1 MRVMDGRSRTT
12 LLVVIALV
20 VGLSLPA
27 GAQEVA
33 PTDENGR
40 PLGAAPEAPPA
51 TVAVPPTAPEAPPAT
66 VAVPPTA
73 PDQAQ
78 PEPTVPPPPAGD
90 YDPGDDTRDVERE
103 AGEEPGDEPPAAQ
116 QPFESYEMLFP
127 IAGAAGYVDTFG
139 APRSGNRR
147 HKGTDIFAEKGTPVV
162 AVADGV
168 VITVGVGNLAG
179 NYIVVRHDDGW
190 SSYYIHLNND
200 SAGTDDG
207 LGYVDAA
214 GVSVGARVVA
224 GQLLNWVGDSGNA
237 EDTPSHLHFELH
249 RPDGTVLN
257 PFPHLLAAEGKA
269 VPLVYDA
276 RTEAGAPAAAQAAPP
291 PDPFAGAG
299 FQSTSGVGHLAL
311 EGGFNADVWV
321 HDGYAYVGSWGRPGL
336 CPGNGVRVVDVS
348 DPARPVFAGRL
359 AGGEFP
365 ATYVESAWAGAV
377 ETTAFAGD
385 LAVVGVRMC
394 DNGEAGRASS
404 EFRGLAL
411 YDVSDPA
418 TPVPLGRIDSG
429 PRTQGVHEV
438 EVVEL
443 PDGTLLAVATVIQS
457 RLHHPDGLGD
467 LRIVDITDPAA
478 PVQLADWDFR
488 RDAPL
493 AVRDVLEERHP
504 EELHAHSVHVGED
517 PTRLYVGHWDAG
529 TVVLDISRP
538 AVPAFVEAAGYTYD
552 EEGNAH
558 SSLVTPEGFLIQNHE
573 DLDPSPDEMG
583 VEEWGFQRIVDL
595 TRDDPTVATFATE
608 NAVVGEDGEIGL
620 DGYYS
625 AHNAVYSDGA
635 EFATWY
641 SDGVRIVDLRNP
653 AGPTEVGWFVPP
665 PAPDVHGWW
674 VAPDGSREFPMVWGV
689 DVEDD
694 LIYVSDV
701 NSGLW
706 IVRFDDP
713 RTFGTD
719 PVEDMARR

>member
-1 MRVMDGRSRTT
+1 MGGRGLAALSVA
-12 LLVVIALV
+12 VVLV
-20 VGLSLPA
+20 VGLALPA

-40 PLGAAPEAPPA
+40 LADAVPQVPAEAPAGTVGEAPATTPEAPTGTPEVPEA
-51 TVAVPPTAPEAPPAT
+51 AVPP
-66 VAVPPTA
+66 V
-73 PDQAQ
+73 
-78 PEPTVPPPPAGD
+78 PAGD
-90 YDPGDDTRDVERE
+90 YDPGDDARDTDRQGDGDE
-103 AGEEPGDEPPAAQ
+103 GDEPPPEQ
-116 QPFESYEMLFP
+116 PPFEPYEMLFP
-127 IAGAAGYVDTFG
+127 IAGDAGYVDTFG

-147 HKGTDIFAEKGTPVV
+147 HKGTDIFAEKGAPVV

-168 VITVGVGNLAG
+168 VSTIGVGSLAG
-179 NYIVVRHDDGW
+179 NYIVVQHDDGW
-190 SSYYIHLNND
+190 ASYYIHLNND
-200 SAGTDDG
+200 SPGTDDG
-207 LGYVDAA
+207 LGYVDA
-214 GVSVGARVVA
+214 GGIEVGARVVA

-237 EDTPSHLHFELH
+237 EDTPPHLHFELH
-249 RPDGTVLN
+249 RSDGTVLN

-276 RTEAGAPAAAQAAPP
+276 AAQAPGAPAAAAVAAPP

-299 FQSTSGVGHLAL
+299 FESTSAVGHLAL

-321 HDGYAYVGSWGRPGL
+321 HDGHAYVGSWGRPGI
-336 CPGNGVRVVDVS
+336 CPGNGMRVVDVS
-348 DPARPVFAGRL
+348 DPAQPALVGRL
-359 AGGEFP
+359 AGGEYP
-365 ATYVESAWAGAV
+365 GTYVENAWVGAV
-377 ETTAFAGD
+377 DTPAFSGD
-385 LAVVGVRMC
+385 LAVAGVRLC
-394 DNGEAGRASS
+394 SNDEAGRAGSG
-404 EFRGLAL
+404 FRGLAL
-411 YDVSDPA
+411 YDVSDPQ
-418 TPVPLGRIDSG
+418 TPVPIAELDSG
-429 PRTQGVHEV
+429 PRTQGVHEL

-443 PDGTLLAVATVIQS
+443 HDGTLLAVATVLQS
-457 RLHHPDGLGD
+457 HLHHPDGMGD

-478 PVQLADWDFR
+478 PVQIADWDFR

-493 AVRDVLEERHP
+493 AVRDVLDERHP
-504 EELHAHSVHVGED
+504 EELHAHSVFVGED

-552 EEGNAH
+552 EQGNAH
-558 SSLVTPEGFLIQNHE
+558 SSVLTPEGFMIQNHE
-573 DLDPSPDEMG
+573 DLDPEPDEMG
-583 VEEWGFQRIVDL
+583 VAEWGFQRIVDL
-595 TRDDPTVATFATE
+595 TRDDPEVANFATE
-608 NAVVGEDGEIGL
+608 NAVAGADGEIGL
-620 DGYYS
+620 DGFYS

-665 PAPDVHGWW
+665 PRADRHGWW
-674 VAPDGSREFPMVWGV
+674 VAPDGTREFPMVWGV
-689 DVEDD
+689 DVAGD

-719 PVEDMARR
+719 PVEEMVAGG